1 MVEPAPGG
9 ECRPADAGTSQ
20 SGSCGLGD
28 ARGSSECLVTAG
40 GGEGVW
46 VPQWGRGSG
55 NPGLV
60 GGRQELSVCPVL
72 SRDLFGPHPEERTM
86 WALPSRPPD
95 LTGTRPPAAALA
107 VSSGPQS
114 TSPTRIHRAGCRA
127 RIGGGA
133 SLWANRR
140 LLVPAVRQTGL
151 AEKRQ
156 KVSVEIGVGSTAG
169 LDGGKSLYTW
179 VPSDVVYKSRKILR
193 CLTAVTE
200 QIKL

>member
-28 ARGSSECLVTAG
+28 ARGSSECLITAG

-46 VPQWGRGSG
+46 VPQCGRGSG

-95 LTGTRPPAAALA
+95 LTGTRPPAAAGSVVWA
-107 VSSGPQS
+107 PEHVPHPDPQS
-114 TSPTRIHRAGCRA
+114 RVQGQDWRRGFSLGKQRTLSPRCEADGAGREK
-127 RIGGGA
+127 
-133 SLWANRR
+133 
-140 LLVPAVRQTGL
+140 
-151 AEKRQ
+151 AE
-156 KVSVEIGVGSTAG
+156 S
-169 LDGGKSLYTW
+169 
-179 VPSDVVYKSRKILR
+179 
-193 CLTAVTE
+193 
-200 QIKL
+200 